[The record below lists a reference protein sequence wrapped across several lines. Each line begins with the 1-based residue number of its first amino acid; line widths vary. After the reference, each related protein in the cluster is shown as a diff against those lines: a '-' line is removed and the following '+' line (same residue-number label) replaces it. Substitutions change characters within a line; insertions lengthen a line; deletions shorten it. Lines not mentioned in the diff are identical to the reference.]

1 MRNPLSILQAG
12 SALVR
17 LTQDMSRLD
26 EVFRL
31 SDGLADAESIREMVE
46 HNRAHETGAKA
57 LAERPHV
64 HLDLKVLRALPTG
77 TLGREYALMMD
88 RNGLDP
94 ASIPTLPDDDEGKYV
109 RAHLYETHDLWHVA
123 TGFSTDVPGELGL
136 QAFYQAQLPGKLPAA
151 ILAAGFVNTLIYSF
165 GDRDAR
171 LREIARGWLLGRR
184 SRPLFGVRWDDY
196 LALPLDEVRAR
207 LGIDVA
213 GVDAA
218 LPLPAPA
225 PVHPVRAAA

>member
-12 SALVR
+12 TAFVR
-17 LTQDMSRLD
+17 LAQDMSRLD
-26 EVFRL
+26 EVFNL
-31 SDGLADAESIREMVE
+31 GDGLVDAETVRAMVE
-46 HNRAHETGAKA
+46 RGREHATGAAA
-57 LAERPHV
+57 LRERPHV
-64 HLDLKVLRALPTG
+64 HLDLKLLRALPTG

-94 ASIPTLPDDDEGKYV
+94 SSIPTMPDDDEGKYV

-123 TGFSTDVPGELGL
+123 TGFGTDVAGELGL

-151 ILAAGFVNTLIYSF
+151 ILAAGFINTLVYSYAQ
-165 GDRDAR
+165 RDVR

-196 LALPLDEVRAR
+196 MALPLDEVRAR
-207 LGIDVA
+207 LGIAVGA
-213 GVDAA
+213 VDAA
-218 LPLPAPA
+218 LPPAE
-225 PVHPVRAAA
+225 PVQAVPAAA

>member
-12 SALVR
+12 TAFVR
-17 LTQDMSRLD
+17 LAQDMSRLD
-26 EVFRL
+26 EVFNL
-31 SDGLADAESIREMVE
+31 GDGLVDPATVRAMVE
-46 HNRAHETGAKA
+46 EGRTHETGKKA

-64 HLDLKVLRALPTG
+64 HLDLKTLRALPTG

-109 RAHLYETHDLWHVA
+109 RSHLYETHDLWHVA
-123 TGFSTDVPGELGL
+123 TGFSTDVAGELGL

-196 LALPLDEVRAR
+196 VALPLDEVRAR
-207 LGIDVA
+207 LGIDVDA
-213 GVDAA
+213 VDAA
-218 LPLPAPA
+218 LSARD
-225 PVHPVRAAA
+225 PVQPVRAAA

>member
-12 SALVR
+12 TAFVR
-17 LTQDMSRLD
+17 LAQDMSRLD
-26 EVFRL
+26 EVFNL
-31 SDGLADAESIREMVE
+31 GDGLVDATTVRAMVE
-46 HNRAHETGAKA
+46 EGRTHETGRKA

-64 HLDLKVLRALPTG
+64 HLDLKTLRALPTG

-109 RAHLYETHDLWHVA
+109 RSHLYETHDLWHVA
-123 TGFSTDVPGELGL
+123 TGFSTDVAGELGL

-196 LALPLDEVRAR
+196 VALPLDEVRAR
-207 LGIDVA
+207 LGIDIDA
-213 GVDAA
+213 VDAA
-218 LPLPAPA
+218 LPARD
-225 PVHPVRAAA
+225 PVQPVRAAA